1 MKINNE
7 KSIDKL
13 KNELENLRKENNVY
27 LVQKIVN
34 SVSKFPSYIEKPI
47 IYYIDMVNKDMDGIS
62 FNIECSENDYF
73 ENVEFTYAEIENNL
87 RMNELEINEQN
98 CINYIED
105 SLKDEVYYR

>member
-13 KNELENLRKENNVY
+13 KNELESLRKENNVY

-47 IYYIDMVNKDMDGIS
+47 IYHIDMVNKNMEGLS

-73 ENVEFTYAEIENNL
+73 ENVGFTYTEIENNL

-98 CINYIED
+98 IINYIEE
-105 SLKDEVYYR
+105 SFKDVVYYC